1 MDLDNLEEIQF
12 ENRKEII
19 KAFVK
24 NDLRTSFYSKLSLL
38 ETIFKI
44 ILCTLSWIVGHQ
56 FLLKFSLDENN
67 GFDIFNYNF
76 WWFSMIPIFF
86 TAILII
92 IFLLWLCKKRIS
104 NKNRIRDC
112 ERESY
117 LCLIF
122 YNSLYFIWFTFL
134 FIFLNNNPN
143 IAKYQT
149 IIYYIPIILT
159 SNYSMIPGNNSIFMN
174 SQYEIFIDLTDFVN
188 IYLLLS
194 SSKIFDY
201 D

>member
-44 ILCTLSWIVGHQ
+44 ILCSLSWIAGHQ

-104 NKNRIRDC
+104 NK
-112 ERESY
+112 
-117 LCLIF
+117 
-122 YNSLYFIWFTFL
+122 
-134 FIFLNNNPN
+134 
-143 IAKYQT
+143 
-149 IIYYIPIILT
+149 
-159 SNYSMIPGNNSIFMN
+159 
-174 SQYEIFIDLTDFVN
+174 
-188 IYLLLS
+188 
-194 SSKIFDY
+194 
-201 D
+201 